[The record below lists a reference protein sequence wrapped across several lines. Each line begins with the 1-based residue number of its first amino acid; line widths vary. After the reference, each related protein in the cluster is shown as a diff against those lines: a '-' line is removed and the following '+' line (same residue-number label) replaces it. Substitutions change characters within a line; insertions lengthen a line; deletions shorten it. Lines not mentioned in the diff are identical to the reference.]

1 MNKFL
6 SKLVFLLLAALLCLP
21 SLATAFDRDN
31 SITHHQRGTLD
42 PVQEAKLLA
51 FDGVADD
58 YFGGAVDISG
68 DWAVVGASYHDGVDN
83 NEGAVYVYR
92 YDGVNWIFDQKLT
105 ADDAV
110 DSDRFGQAV
119 SVEGNRLMVGAFR
132 VDDNG
137 GDSGAVYVFD
147 YDGANWNQSQKL
159 LASDGNN
166 SDWFGFSLDL
176 AGDQVAIGARNANN
190 DSSLETGAVYVFI
203 YNGTSWLEQQK
214 LVASDAAENAK
225 FGHAV
230 SLSGDRL
237 LVGAYYDGT
246 ATENMGAAYVFDY
259 DNGNALWVE
268 SAKLV
273 SDEGVDQGFFG
284 YAVSLSGDRALV
296 GAMEDTGNVAASG
309 AAYVFDLD
317 GQSWSQT
324 QQLTVPTLNGGGQLG
339 YAVSLQADRALVGA
353 NKDNA
358 NGFISGSVYVY
369 DWVGSEWLQPQRLS
383 GLDTETRDEFGAAIA
398 VSGGKALIGA
408 FRDTELGNNAGSAYV
423 LNVPYDLS
431 LTVSGLAPGNSVELQ
446 NNGGDDLLIDDNVTA
461 AFSVPLFAGESYAI
475 TVSSQPTMPNQTCVV
490 NQGSGQVAPTGVT
503 DIHVVCATNPYFIGG
518 FVKGLLPNNNLELQN
533 NGVDQLYINGS
544 QSFSFAMPV
553 DDQQAYDVIITEQAD
568 DPIQPCVVHNGQ
580 GLVSGDDVTDVLVV
594 CQPGNDLIY
603 RDGFDPPDEA

>member
-1 MNKFL
+1 MKIQSFNHCAY
-6 SKLVFLLLAALLCLP
+6 LLTALLW
-21 SLATAFDRDN
+21 SFSATANPIHSFAF
-31 SITHHQRGTLD
+31 D

-51 FDGVADD
+51 FDGMADD
-58 YFGGAVDISG
+58 YFGVAVDISG
-68 DWAVVGASYHDGVDN
+68 DWAVVGASYHDGVDS

-105 ADDAV
+105 ADDAT

-119 SVEGNRLMVGAFR
+119 SVDGDRLMVGAFR

-159 LASDGNN
+159 LASDGTN
-166 SDWFGFSLDL
+166 SDWFGFHLSLQGDL
-176 AGDQVAIGARNANN
+176 VAIGARNANN

-203 YNGTSWLEQQK
+203 YNGSSWLEQQK
-214 LVASDAAENAK
+214 LEASDAAENAK

-230 SLSGDRL
+230 SLSGERL
-237 LVGAYYDGT
+237 LVGAYFDGK
-246 ATENMGAAYVFDY
+246 ATQNLGAAYVFDY
-259 DNGNALWVE
+259 NNSNNLWVE

-273 SDEGVDQGFFG
+273 SNEGVDQGLFG

-296 GAMEDTGNVAASG
+296 GAMEDTGNVAESG
-309 AAYVFDLD
+309 AAYVFDYD
-317 GQSWSQT
+317 GQNWTQT

-358 NGFISGSVYVY
+358 NGFISGAVYVY
-369 DWVGSEWLQPQRLS
+369 DLLGSEWLQVDQLA
-383 GLDTETRDEFGAAIA
+383 GVDTETRDEFGAAIG

-423 LNVPYDLS
+423 LNVPYQLS
-431 LTVSGLAPGNSVELQ
+431 VAVSGLAAGNSVELE
-446 NNGGDDLLIDDNVTA
+446 NNGGDALLVDDNGTA
-461 AFSVPLFAGESYAI
+461 VFSTPLFVGESFAI
-475 TVSSQPTMPNQTCVV
+475 TVSSQPTIPNQTCVV
-490 NQGSGQVAPTGVT
+490 NQGTGQVAPTGVT
-503 DIHVVCATNPYFIGG
+503 GVHVVCATNPYFIGG
-518 FVKGLLPNNNLELQN
+518 FVKGLLSGNHLVVQN
-533 NGVDQLYINGS
+533 NGVDLLHIEGS

-553 DDQQAYDVIITEQAD
+553 DDQQAYDVIISEQAD
-568 DPIQPCVVHNGQ
+568 DPIQPCVVNNGQ

-603 RDGFDPPDEA
+603 REGFDPPDEA